1 MASIPQKVV
10 ARYNENVDWCKD
22 CVIIEK
28 GIDVPNTGREAS
40 SYAWYIIQNYDNLPE
55 KITFCQGNPFDHCPD
70 ILTQPT
76 DKDFNAHGNIY
87 QSDHN
92 GNPHHGGLKIKQLAD
107 ELGIEIPEILNFI
120 VGAQFT
126 VHRDIIRKRPKE
138 FYVKLYNLA
147 NTFPEAPWCLERL
160 WIYIFK

>member
-1 MASIPQKVV
+1 MAGVFVV
-10 ARYNENVDWCKD
+10 AKHKENTDWCKD

-28 GIDVPNTGREAS
+28 DKDVPNQGRESS

-55 KITFCQGNPFDHCPD
+55 KITFCQGNPFDHYLN
-70 ILTQPT
+70 ILTAQK
-76 DKDFNAHGNIY
+76 DLDFNYHGNVY
-87 QSDHN
+87 QSDHK
-92 GNPHHGGLKIKQLAD
+92 GNPHHGGLKIGELAH
-107 ELGIEIPEILNFI
+107 ELGLEIPEKLDFI

-126 VHRDIIRKRPKE
+126 VSRERILKRPKE
-138 FYVKLYNLA
+138 FYEKLYNLA